1 MKSIS
6 GILLNL
12 SGKVA
17 RILELTFLA
26 DSGVRPLTLVTAY
39 VSTAIRYHANF
50 SSVIQSLPY

>member
-26 DSGVRPLTLVTAY
+26 DSGVRALALVTAY
-39 VSTAIRYHANF
+39 VPTAIRYHAIF